1 MRNLGNEIR
10 KKQRLGVKN
19 EKYMNLFVSF
29 SVKIDDC
36 DLMQVFTGGLSSYC
50 LILMVVSFLQLH
62 PRHDAADA
70 TANLGVLLIGKIEQM
85 LVVVSTRVP
94 VPSMG

>member
-1 MRNLGNEIR
+1 MFHSVR
-10 KKQRLGVKN
+10 RL
-19 EKYMNLFVSF
+19 L
-29 SVKIDDC
+29 IDRY
-36 DLMQVFTGGLSSYC
+36 LLQVFTGGLSSYC

-85 LVVVSTRVP
+85 GVVLK
-94 VPSMG
+94 G

>member
-1 MRNLGNEIR
+1 MRNLGYEIR
-10 KKQRLGVKN
+10 KKQRLGFHKTAVKN
-19 EKYMNLFVSF
+19 EKYTNLFVSF
-29 SVKIDDC
+29 SVKIVDC

-85 LVVVSTRVP
+85 VVFVST
-94 VPSMG
+94 